1 MPAYKLKYGI
11 DNLDQET
18 GPSREDFLDIGKLEL
33 DQTYLVQLVAIN
45 PAGETP
51 SNPILVKV
59 EQRDFLPPG
68 VRYVEPTNDGFFV
81 AYTTD
86 ETDFIYR
93 IRYREKDGPSG
104 NDEIISSRTPGL
116 MAVRRLKNGRPYTF
130 EVQRVTDNNSYSRW
144 SKTYEVVPDGGQL
157 PAVPWLKSVLRNK
170 SEAVLSFV
178 PVPKAIG
185 YEIQYRE
192 SGRGEAGWHSF
203 FLNRSEV
210 DYGRIGDLQVN
221 QTYEFRIAAMNA
233 NGKSAYSPII
243 KR

>member
-1 MPAYKLKYGI
+1 
-11 DNLDQET
+11 
-18 GPSREDFLDIGKLEL
+18 
-33 DQTYLVQLVAIN
+33 
-45 PAGETP
+45 
-51 SNPILVKV
+51 V

-68 VRYVEPTNDGFFV
+68 VRYVEPANEGFFV
-81 AYTTD
+81 AYVTN
-86 ETDFIYR
+86 ETDFLYR

-104 NDEIISSRTPGL
+104 NDKIILSRTPGL
-116 MAVRRLKNGRPYTF
+116 MAVRRLKNGRTYTF

-157 PAVPWLKSVLRNK
+157 PAVPCLKTILRNK

-185 YEIQYRE
+185 YEIQYRT
-192 SGRGEAGWHSF
+192 SGRGEAGWNSF

-210 DYGRIGDLQVN
+210 NYGRIGDLRAN